1 MVSSMIDYIKD
12 YGISNLEYEYIL
24 RDLKKEFIDILDIEE
39 ANIKEVLSYYN
50 ELGITSSLYNIIMNR
65 FDLIINSK
73 AELEKKICSIDL
85 RLFRKIV
92 KEDIDFLVMFGI

>member
-1 MVSSMIDYIKD
+1 MVISMIDYIKD

-73 AELEKKICSIDL
+73 DELEKKICSIDL